1 MSLIV
6 QLMCLLLPVAS
17 LRSRERSSIS
27 QETAVVEEEEVGVGG
42 GGGGLSCPILNERK
56 VAELR
61 AEEAGSVNGW
71 G

>member
-1 MSLIV
+1 MRVSLIV
-6 QLMCLLLPVAS
+6 QYERLLLSVAP

-27 QETAVVEEEEVGVGG
+27 QETAVVKEEVGG

-61 AEEAGSVNGW
+61 GEEAGSVNGW

>member
-1 MSLIV
+1 MLS
-6 QLMCLLLPVAS
+6 VAP

-27 QETAVVEEEEVGVGG
+27 QETAVEEEEEVGG

-61 AEEAGSVNGW
+61 GEEAGSVNGW